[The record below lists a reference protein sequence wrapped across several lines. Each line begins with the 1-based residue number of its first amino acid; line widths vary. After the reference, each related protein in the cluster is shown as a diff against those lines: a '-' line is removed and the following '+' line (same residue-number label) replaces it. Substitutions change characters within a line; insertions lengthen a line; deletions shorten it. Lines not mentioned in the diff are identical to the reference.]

1 MNLEGYKGYDYE
13 SQEDDGELILSELP
27 LSMIKDSIREQFEN
41 PTEYGKNDFV
51 QTFETRWVV
60 TKNNMDE
67 ENEEEITELYD
78 QFISF
83 MRDIFKNKLS
93 L

>member
-60 TKNNMDE
+60 TN
-67 ENEEEITELYD
+67 
-78 QFISF
+78 
-83 MRDIFKNKLS
+83 R
-93 L
+93 